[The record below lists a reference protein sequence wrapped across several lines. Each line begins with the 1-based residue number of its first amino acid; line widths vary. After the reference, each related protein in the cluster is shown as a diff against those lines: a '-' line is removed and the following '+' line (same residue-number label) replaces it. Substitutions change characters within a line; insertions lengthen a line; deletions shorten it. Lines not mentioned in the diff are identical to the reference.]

1 MESSPDLLNGLLDD
15 NLTAFLDEMISHDGQ
30 GSVAQLPST
39 SNNLAFCDFMPVYN
53 APTAVHPHS
62 NIPIIDPGNECED
75 HSNDTPGSRK
85 RSGSG
90 GEARHLKASFL
101 LAK

>member
-15 NLTAFLDEMISHDGQ
+15 NLTALLDDMISHDGQ

-39 SNNLAFCDFMPVYN
+39 SDSLAFCEFMPVYN
-53 APTAVHPHS
+53 APIAQHPHPYK
-62 NIPIIDPGNECED
+62 PIVDPVNECED
-75 HSNDTPGSRK
+75 HSDDTPGSRK

-90 GEARHLKASFL
+90 GNKAP
-101 LAK
+101 